1 MRPTRAATAAALALA
16 LSAAAP
22 AARAEERTLGD
33 PRVEGAHALRI
44 QVGERLNVCETGT
57 LQCPAEAPICD
68 APEIA
73 TWSLGPEGLEFVGVS
88 PGETLC
94 SAGSAALRLRRVYRV
109 TVVAQP
115 PA

>member
-1 MRPTRAATAAALALA
+1 MRSPRAAALL
-16 LSAAAP
+16 AAALVLAGAAP
-22 AARAEERTLGD
+22 RARAQEAGAGD
-33 PRVEGAHALRI
+33 PRVEGAHPLRVL
-44 QVGERLNVCETGT
+44 VGERLNVCETGT

-68 APEIA
+68 DPSVA
-73 TWSLGPEGLEFVGVS
+73 TWTLGPEGLEFVGVA

-109 TVVAQP
+109 TVVARP